1 MLYSS
6 FQEIHT
12 FPRSPSYR
20 ETVFQS
26 PCSLCILHFLLC
38 ITGYAQFL
46 PARIQRVLAF
56 FSLFIFLRPRVYVS
70 KNNSKN
76 ATNTYFCIEY
86 NRYILNT
93 YKTTSFFLK
102 AFITN
107 MVFPGVKP
115 YGTIQTVG
123 QLLVYA
129 IQQMG
134 KNEQR

>member
-1 MLYSS
+1 MHS
-6 FQEIHT
+6 
-12 FPRSPSYR
+12 
-20 ETVFQS
+20 
-26 PCSLCILHFLLC
+26 FLL
-38 ITGYAQFL
+38 QEFKEPL
-46 PARIQRVLAF
+46 H

-115 YGTIQTVG
+115 SGTIQTVG
-123 QLLVYA
+123 
-129 IQQMG
+129 
-134 KNEQR
+134 